1 MLPGSVMPLHVFEP
15 RYRALATDVN
25 AMEDPEFG
33 VTLIERGREV
43 GGGDQRADVGIV
55 ARILQA
61 EEFPDGRWGIVTIGT
76 RRIGID
82 DWFADDP
89 YPKALVH
96 DWPDE
101 DISLSWSAVQP
112 LRDELARVL
121 AAARVLAS
129 DRIVDP
135 PSQDADDPAV
145 VGWQLIRAAQ
155 LGAHDE
161 LRLLQQPGW
170 HSRLALAINLVHDRA
185 DLLEA
190 LADRDQ

>member
-82 DWFADDP
+82 DWLADDP

-112 LRDELARVL
+112 LRDELDRVL
-121 AAARVLAS
+121 AAARLLAP

-135 PSQDADDPAV
+135 PSDDADDPAV

-170 HSRLALAINLVHDRA
+170 HGRLALAIELARDRA

-190 LADRDQ
+190 LAHRDQ